1 MRVFLIVF
9 QVIYVLALIPW
20 LLVTAM
26 SPMLF
31 DAGVTAVGIS
41 VIVILLSYPIAVL
54 ICSIIAWR
62 LRRRRKLVSVLVNL
76 IPVLWVIAIPA
87 AMLGQALTNAVSVG

>member
-76 IPVLWVIAIPA
+76 IPLLWVIAIPS